1 MKKTY
6 IAPQAEIVNI
16 RLISSVLVPDGYA
29 NWSHGAGDGGEE
41 DYADAQNHTGLWG
54 EVDDEDPWANSKG
67 ADLWSGDA
75 DEEEW

>member
-1 MKKTY
+1 MKKIY
-6 IAPQAEIVNI
+6 IAPDTEIVNL
-16 RLISSVLVPDGYA
+16 RLTGSVLDDPGLGRASLV
-29 NWSHGAGDGGEE
+29 DGGEMDSKE
-41 DYADAQNHTGLWG
+41 QTGLWG

>member
-1 MKKTY
+1 MKKIY
-6 IAPQAEIVNI
+6 IAPDTEIVNL
-16 RLISSVLVPDGYA
+16 RLTVSVLDDPGLGRASLV
-29 NWSHGAGDGGEE
+29 DGGEMDSKE
-41 DYADAQNHTGLWG
+41 QTGLWG

>member
-6 IAPQAEIVNI
+6 IAPKTEKVN
-16 RLISSVLVPDGYA
+16 LNLSCSVLDQGGIGQ
-29 NWSHGAGDGGEE
+29 WSHGAAGEYGDSKE
-41 DYADAQNHTGLWG
+41 QTGLWG

-67 ADLWSGDA
+67 ADLWSDDA